1 MGRRPEAP
9 GTADQRNTKNPWKFA
24 EGEGW
29 QHGRKPPPPSG
40 LTDAGKKAWRTWL
53 GAWWACFYT
62 PDDLPGLELAVR
74 IYDAALAG
82 HVDVSKAIPLLDR
95 YGITPEGRF
104 KLRWARTE
112 QQPTG
117 QGSGKPAPGVASLD
131 DRRQQRQGRGVG

>member
-29 QHGRKPPPPSG
+29 QHGRKPNPPTG

-53 GAWWACFYT
+53 GSWWACFYT
-62 PDDLPGLELAVR
+62 PDDLPGLELCVR
-74 IYDAALAG
+74 TYDAALSG
-82 HVDVSKAIPLLDR
+82 HIDVAKAVPLMDR

-104 KLRWARTE
+104 KLRWAR
-112 QQPTG
+112 
-117 QGSGKPAPGVASLD
+117 KADVAPA
-131 DRRQQRQGRGVG
+131 RQGPALVDPSVPSLTERRRDRASRVS